1 MIAHNQ
7 ENQKENRKGR
17 SQLFVFPSLHPLLG
31 HLIVSPFITDKLFG
45 KEMSA
50 HKFRRILWPLTF
62 NQGHILSLWLFYP
75 PVVQK
80 DLEVRANYFGWK
92 LFLKKEDFQPVLS
105 TSKKIIFSLHQHSWC
120 PFSNVNSLC
129 HLSSF
134 VWPRVNSKITGTFYV
149 LWVSISGIHA
159 FCEFP

>member
-50 HKFRRILWPLTF
+50 HKFRRIL
-62 NQGHILSLWLFYP
+62 
-75 PVVQK
+75 
-80 DLEVRANYFGWK
+80 
-92 LFLKKEDFQPVLS
+92 
-105 TSKKIIFSLHQHSWC
+105 
-120 PFSNVNSLC
+120 
-129 HLSSF
+129 
-134 VWPRVNSKITGTFYV
+134 
-149 LWVSISGIHA
+149 
-159 FCEFP
+159 